1 MQSVL
6 SIEDLHVTFPRYRQ
20 RIDVVRGC
28 SLQIGRGEIVGL
40 VGESG
45 SGKSMTALSCLGLIP
60 TPGVASGSIC
70 INGAQVVGMPLSQLN
85 RLRGGTAAMIF
96 QNPMTALNPFIR
108 IGDQMADVISSSLS
122 IPRSKAQDDA
132 LVALESVH
140 IPNPKVTMYK
150 YPHQLSG
157 GQLQRIMIAMAI
169 ACKPDLLIADE
180 PTTAL
185 DVTIQAQVLLLIRE
199 LTEKN
204 DLAVLFITHDLA
216 VVAALCD
223 RVSVMYAGQIVE
235 SGRVKQVFSSPAHPY
250 TRKLLQTVPA
260 IGRRDQS
267 LNYIRGQIPD
277 MSALPPGCAFQPRCE
292 LAIEVCGL
300 VQPDSQVI
308 DSEHQFACH
317 LTSPI
322 ATMSS

>member
-1 MQSVL
+1 MPLVL
-6 SIEDLHVTFPRYRQ
+6 DIQDLRVTFPRYRQ

-28 SLQIGRGEIVGL
+28 SLQIERGEIVGL

-60 TPGVASGSIC
+60 TPGFTSGSIC
-70 INGAQVVGMPLSQLN
+70 INGEQVVGMPLSQLN
-85 RLRGGTAAMIF
+85 HLRGGTAAMIF

-108 IGDQMADVISSSLS
+108 IGEQMADAIISSLS
-122 IPRSKAQDDA
+122 LSRREAQNDA
-132 LVALESVH
+132 LTALESVH

-157 GQLQRIMIAMAI
+157 GQIQRIMIAMAI

-199 LTEKN
+199 LSEKN
-204 DLAVLFITHDLA
+204 NLAVLFITHDLA

-223 RVSVMYAGQIVE
+223 RVSVMYAGKIVE
-235 SGRVKQVFSSPAHPY
+235 SGRVKQVFASPAHPY
-250 TRKLLQTVPA
+250 THKLLQTVPA
-260 IGRRDQS
+260 IGRRGRS
-267 LNYIRGQIPD
+267 LDFIRGQIPD
-277 MSALPPGCAFQPRCE
+277 LSALPPGCAFQPRCE
-292 LAIEVCGL
+292 QAIALCRIA
-300 VQPDSQVI
+300 QPDSHKI
-308 DSEHQFACH
+308 DGEHRLACH
-317 LTSPI
+317 LI
-322 ATMSS
+322 AAVEAVQS